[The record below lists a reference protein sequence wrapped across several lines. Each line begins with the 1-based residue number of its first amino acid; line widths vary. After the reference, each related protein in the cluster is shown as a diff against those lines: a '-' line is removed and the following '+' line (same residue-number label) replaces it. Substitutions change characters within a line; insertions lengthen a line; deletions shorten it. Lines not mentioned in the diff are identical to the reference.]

1 MPKEMGAI
9 AQATSVPISDRGPG
23 LPSMEQR
30 GRCGFQRGAAGLAM
44 RWAFSNG
51 ECTSRSLKVLTLRS
65 ILATWQESPNRRS
78 RSFWSVYKI
87 ASKAL
92 GLVRSRQVA
101 RPAIG
106 VLYREGHTSRSAR
119 AATWTNGR
127 VSSPRWLSDYTND
140 LESFPLNE
148 CLFWYVEAS
157 RVLPPAP

>member
-9 AQATSVPISDRGPG
+9 AQANSVPISDRGPG

-30 GRCGFQRGAAGLAM
+30 GLWVPAWGCGACDAVGLQQR
-44 RWAFSNG
+44 RVHVAFAEG
-51 ECTSRSLKVLTLRS
+51 TYLRS
-65 ILATWQESPNRRS
+65 ILAAWQESPNRRS

-87 ASKAL
+87 ASKAV

-127 VSSPRWLSDYTND
+127 VSSPRWLSDYTITT
-140 LESFPLNE
+140 LR
-148 CLFWYVEAS
+148 AS
-157 RVLPPAP
+157 R